1 MKHRDNCI
9 IKKAGFPKPPKILR
23 NAFCLSASTPI
34 CTSLS
39 KGLVYFYPRL
49 EKGGYIF
56 VHDYNGDLYDG
67 AKMAVRR
74 FASEFNV
81 PYVRLSDLC
90 GSVVFSK

>member
-1 MKHRDNCI
+1 M
-9 IKKAGFPKPPKILR
+9 
-23 NAFCLSASTPI
+23 SASTPI